1 MNLHPLENEQAEKL
15 KSREKRKDEWR
26 MMKDD
31 DFKQLR
37 GFGNGQRNGQTDIS
51 ECRIAFATEN

>member
-1 MNLHPLENEQAEKL
+1 MV
-15 KSREKRKDEWR
+15 
-26 MMKDD
+26 KDD

-51 ECRIAFATEN
+51 ECRIAFATENQVYIMKNVKMIEKFQQLIGV